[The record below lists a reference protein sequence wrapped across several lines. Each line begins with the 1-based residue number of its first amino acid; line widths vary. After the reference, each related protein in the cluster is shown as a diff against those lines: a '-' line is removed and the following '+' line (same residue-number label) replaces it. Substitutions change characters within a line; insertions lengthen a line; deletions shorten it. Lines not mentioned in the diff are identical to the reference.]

1 MSNRCFILRDSTRIG
16 TILSMPATLD
26 STPVITRFAPSP
38 TGSLHLG
45 NARTA
50 FFSYLW
56 ARKSGGRFILRIEDT
71 DVERSQARFRDDL
84 MVEMRWLGLDWD
96 EGPDVGG
103 PSAPYSQAERG
114 DLYRTMFGR
123 LETDARAYP
132 CYCTPEDLELS
143 RKLQR
148 MSGKPPRYAGTC
160 RHLTSAQRAERE
172 ARGLRPTLRFAVPA
186 DRVIEFTDVV
196 HGPQR
201 FLSGDIGDFII
212 RREDGSSAFFFCNA
226 VDDSVMGVTQVLR
239 GDDHLTNTPR
249 QLMVLDA
256 LSMRRPD
263 YGHVGLLVGAD
274 GAPLSKRHGSTSA
287 QEFRERGFLRGALLN
302 HLFRLGH
309 TSDVDGWL
317 AAREMPAHFRP
328 EHLGRAPARFDES
341 QLVHWQKETVDRMS
355 TSQIA
360 AWFGCGDPEDFV
372 ELVRHN
378 VVLPADVAA
387 WRAVVRGDLPPLG
400 QAERDVIA
408 AAGPDFF
415 AAAAAAFYQSPSDLK
430 QLIKIL
436 KERTG
441 RKGADLFMPLRAA
454 LTGQTHGPELGP
466 LLKLMPPQTA
476 RSRLKSHAKN
486 S

>member
-1 MSNRCFILRDSTRIG
+1 MSATKDSLAVT
-16 TILSMPATLD
+16 
-26 STPVITRFAPSP
+26 TRFAPSP

-50 FFSYLW
+50 FFSHLW

-71 DVERSQARFRDDL
+71 DVERSQLRFRDEL
-84 MVEMRWLGLDWD
+84 MAEMRWLGLNWD
-96 EGPDVGG
+96 EGPDIGG

-114 DLYRTMFGR
+114 EFYRTLFAQ
-123 LETDARAYP
+123 LEVNGQAYP
-132 CYCTPEDLELS
+132 CYCTAEDLELS

-160 RHLTSAQRAERE
+160 RHLTAAQRAERE
-172 ARGLRPTLRFAVPA
+172 ARGLKPTLRFAVPS
-186 DRVIEFTDVV
+186 DQIIEFTDVV

-201 FLSGDIGDFII
+201 FLSKDIGDFII
-212 RREDGSSAFFFCNA
+212 RRDDGTSAFFFCNA
-226 VDDSVMGVTQVLR
+226 VDDSSMGVTQVLR

-256 LSMRRPD
+256 LGLRRPG

-274 GAPLSKRHGSTSA
+274 GAPLSKRHGSTSVH
-287 QEFRERGFLRGALLN
+287 EFRERGFLPAAVLN

-309 TSDVDGWL
+309 ASDIDGWL
-317 AAREMPAHFRP
+317 TVTDMPAHYRP

-341 QLVHWQKETVDRMS
+341 QLAHWQKETVERMS
-355 TSQIA
+355 AEQIRI
-360 AWFGCGDPEDFV
+360 WLGSGDSADFV

-378 VVLPADVAA
+378 VVLPADAA
-387 WRAVVRGDLPPLG
+387 PWRAVVRGDLPPLG
-400 QAERDVIA
+400 KDERSVIA
-408 AAGPDFF
+408 AAGPEFF
-415 AAAAAAFYQSPSDLK
+415 AAAAAAFDQSSSDLK
-430 QLIKIL
+430 QLTKIL

-441 RKGADLFMPLRAA
+441 RKGADLFMPLRVA
-454 LTGQTHGPELGP
+454 LTGQSHGPELGP
-466 LLKLMPPQTA
+466 LLKLMSPETA
-476 RSRLKSHAKN
+476 RRRLESYAQN

>member
-1 MSNRCFILRDSTRIG
+1 MSASKDS
-16 TILSMPATLD
+16 S
-26 STPVITRFAPSP
+26 PVITRFAPSP

-71 DVERSQARFRDDL
+71 DVERSRLHFREEL
-84 MVEMRWLGLDWD
+84 MADMRWLGLDWD
-96 EGPDVGG
+96 EGPDIGG

-114 DLYRTMFGR
+114 EFYRALYAQ
-123 LETDARAYP
+123 LESNGQAYA
-132 CYCTPEDLELS
+132 CYCTAQELELS

-160 RHLTSAQRAERE
+160 RNLTAAQRGERE
-172 ARGLRPTLRFAVPA
+172 ARGLKAALRFAVPG
-186 DRVIEFTDVV
+186 DRIIEFTDVV

-201 FLSGDIGDFII
+201 FASGDIGDFII
-212 RREDGSSAFFFCNA
+212 RRDDGTAAFFFCNA
-226 VDDSVMGVTQVLR
+226 VDDSAMGVTQVLR

-256 LSMRRPD
+256 LAMRRPG

-287 QEFRERGFLRGALLN
+287 QEFRERGFLPAAILN
-302 HLFRLGH
+302 QLFRLGH
-309 TSDVDGWL
+309 TSDIDGWL
-317 AAREMPAHFRP
+317 PVTDMPAHFRP

-341 QLVHWQKETVDRMS
+341 QLAHWQKETVERMP
-355 TSQIA
+355 TAQIGAWLGADDSA
-360 AWFGCGDPEDFV
+360 AFI

-378 VVLPADVAA
+378 VVLPADAA
-387 WRAVVRGDLPPLG
+387 PWRAVVRGDLPPLG
-400 QAERDVIA
+400 TDEQSIIT

-415 AAAAAAFYQSPSDLK
+415 AAAAAAFDQSSSDLK
-430 QLIKIL
+430 QLTKIL

-441 RKGADLFMPLRAA
+441 RKGADLFMPLRIA
-454 LTGQTHGPELGP
+454 LTGQAHGPELGP
-466 LLKLMPPQTA
+466 LLKLMSPETA
-476 RSRLKSHAKN
+476 RDRLESHAQN

>member
-1 MSNRCFILRDSTRIG
+1 MT
-16 TILSMPATLD
+16 LSVDLLPA
-26 STPVITRFAPSP
+26 VTRFAPSP

-50 FFSYLW
+50 FFSHLW

-71 DVERSQARFRDDL
+71 DVERSKLRFRDGL
-84 MVEMRWLGLDWD
+84 MADMRWLGLDWD
-96 EGPDVGG
+96 EGPDIGG
-103 PSAPYSQAERG
+103 PAAPYSQAERT
-114 DLYRTMFGR
+114 DFYRTLFAR
-123 LETDARAYP
+123 LESDGRAYP
-132 CYCTPEDLELS
+132 CYCTAEDLELS
-143 RKLQR
+143 RKLLR
-148 MSGKPPRYAGTC
+148 MAGKPPRYAGTC
-160 RHLTSAQRAERE
+160 RHLTGAERAQRE
-172 ARGLRPTLRFAVPA
+172 AHGLKPALRFAVPNDA
-186 DRVIEFTDVV
+186 VIEFTDTV

-212 RREDGSSAFFFCNA
+212 RRDCGTSAFFFCNA

-256 LSMRRPD
+256 LGMRRPG

-287 QEFRERGFLRGALLN
+287 QEFRERGFLPAAILN

-317 AAREMPAHFRP
+317 PVADMPAHFHP

-341 QLVHWQKETVDRMS
+341 QLMHWQKETAERL
-355 TSQIA
+355 TAAQIGDWWA
-360 AWFGCGDPEDFV
+360 CGDSPDFV

-378 VVLPADVAA
+378 ALLPADAA
-387 WRAVVRGDLPPLG
+387 PWRAVVRGELPPLG
-400 QAERDVIA
+400 QDERQVIA

-415 AAAAAAFYQSPSDLK
+415 AAATDAFDQSSSDLK
-430 QLIKIL
+430 QLTKIL
-436 KERTG
+436 KDRTG
-441 RKGADLFMPLRAA
+441 RKGVDLFMPLRVA
-454 LTGQTHGPELGP
+454 LTGQAHGPELAP
-466 LLKLMPPQTA
+466 LLKLMSPEKA
-476 RSRLKSHAKN
+476 RRRLESHAQN
-486 S
+486 P